1 MNIKNIRLEDKMIST
16 CNITKAIRW
25 KAPELLENY
34 NISLINGDL
43 NQYKNTVIGKI
54 STYSDI
60 FSLGRLYYEIIAQDN
75 PFYEVLHN
83 SDVEFKIVSNQYP
96 CRVEAKNSKDEI
108 LCSDKMW
115 DILVKTWDYDP
126 YHRISLLSLAS
137 ILLQLKSLESNN
149 KQNETEETESFELS
163 NIQSETKSKSTEISN
178 IQSETRSI
186 ESNSIQ
192 NETFNENKM
201 KINFA
206 HSSGTITFDDVKPT
220 DKISDVKVRFLEKLA
235 NGKPNPKRIQFWL
248 RHNGTNSKKERKLLD
263 NKKTFSNYHIKSEST
278 IVVLPNTPYY
288 NLLK

>member
-1 MNIKNIRLEDKMIST
+1 MNIKNIRPEDKMIST

-43 NQYKNTVIGKI
+43 NKYKNTVIGKI

-60 FSLGRLYYEIIAQDN
+60 FSLGRLYYEIIAHDN
-75 PFYEVLHN
+75 PFHEVSYN
-83 SDVEFKIVSNQYP
+83 SEVENKVVSNQYP
-96 CRVEAKNSKDEI
+96 SRVEANNSKDEI

-126 YHRISLLSLAS
+126 YRRISLLSLAS
-137 ILLQLKSLESNN
+137 ILLQLKSLKSNN

-163 NIQSETKSKSTEISN
+163 NIQSET
-178 IQSETRSI
+178 RSI

-192 NETFNENKM
+192 NETSNENKM